1 MRSSFFPFKQQE
13 GKWGFSKYFLKDQD
27 LLFVPM
33 FICFRKKNHMIVNSF
48 FFTKNWRD
56 TKIMKTSHAHCS
68 LTQHALTPPLA
79 PLATH
84 FGPEV
89 RAAAAFPVPPK
100 KNRTRNRLGASFGQN
115 KFRIN
120 PLSDSEEISKTTDL
134 LDFLF
139 VPFFYY
145 ERLNGGKGMNASL
158 SLFPSKPVW
167 ERAERERERERERG
181 LEEKERES

>member
-1 MRSSFFPFKQQE
+1 
-13 GKWGFSKYFLKDQD
+13 
-27 LLFVPM
+27 
-33 FICFRKKNHMIVNSF
+33 
-48 FFTKNWRD
+48 
-56 TKIMKTSHAHCS
+56 MKTSHAHCS

-139 VPFFYY
+139 VPFFLL
-145 ERLNGGKGMNASL
+145 RTSKRRKGHECFSL
-158 SLFPSKPVW
+158 TFSL
-167 ERAERERERERERG
+167 EAGLREGRERERERERKKENQRKRIG
-181 LEEKERES
+181 TEIEKSSQREANKHKLFLYYNFVSEIVCPYEEFFAVKECLRSKGRL